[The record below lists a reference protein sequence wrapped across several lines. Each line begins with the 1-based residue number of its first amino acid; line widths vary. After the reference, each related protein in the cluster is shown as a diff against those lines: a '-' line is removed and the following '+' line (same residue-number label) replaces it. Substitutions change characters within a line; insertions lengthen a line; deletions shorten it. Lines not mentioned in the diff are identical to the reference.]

1 MNKNPDEGRLPP
13 SRIKF
18 LEEEEREKKEEGNKK
33 EVVDVPLKKSA
44 DSSAKKQEED
54 MKNWIVWLIVAV
66 LVIFIAVDKGCNKKM
81 GNENPTA
88 TATVTE
94 TVIPVPE
101 SSMMIKNGG
110 SSVEVDVKVKVS
122 GISGNSAVVKSA
134 GAYEKPAVAKE
145 VAPAPKTVSH
155 QVITG
160 NAIAVFNDGSSNT
173 TEIWVYGKSGLLRKV
188 PANDTSIIHYGDNT
202 TLSVRLELHKDQ
214 CSPKILWEKKLT
226 GGVCVIKWSDEGF
239 IATNDQSILP
249 PRKG

>member
-81 GNENPTA
+81 GNVNPTA
-88 TATVTE
+88 AATVTE

-101 SSMMIKNGG
+101 SSTMIKNGG

-122 GISGNSAVVKSA
+122 GISGKSAVVKSA
-134 GAYEKPAVAKE
+134 DVSEKPAVAKE
-145 VAPAPKTVSH
+145 VAPAPKAVSR
-155 QVITG
+155 QIITG
-160 NAIAVFNDGSSNT
+160 NAIAVFNDYSSNL
-173 TEIWVYGKSGLLRKV
+173 TEIWVYGKGGVIAKV
-188 PANDTSIIHYGDNT
+188 PANETNVIHYRGD
-202 TLSVRLELHKDQ
+202 TLAVRIELHKDQ

-226 GGVCVIKWSDEGF
+226 GGVCVIKCSDEGF
-239 IATNDQSILP
+239 VASNDQSILP
-249 PRKG
+249 LRKG